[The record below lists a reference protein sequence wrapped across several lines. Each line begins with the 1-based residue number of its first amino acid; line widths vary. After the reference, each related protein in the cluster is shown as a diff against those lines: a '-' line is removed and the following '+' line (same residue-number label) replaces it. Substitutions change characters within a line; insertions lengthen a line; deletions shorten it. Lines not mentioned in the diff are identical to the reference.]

1 MCTRRLLSPRL
12 PTVSLATVESK
23 MSRLAVCLLL
33 LASGAMAAP
42 RPAALEASLG
52 VSAPS
57 GGAASVSSGGDGG
70 GVPLVDYSGDS
81 ISRSSARSREPSR
94 LLQGDQ
100 CAPQRAK
107 YLSGAPV
114 GVSDGGRRPA
124 IRRQALAHHLSPSP
138 CLPSLRAE
146 LGQQKEEEEA
156 GSDRHEL

>member
-1 MCTRRLLSPRL
+1 MCTRRLLFPRL

-107 YLSGAPV
+107 YLSAHNDLLQGC
-114 GVSDGGRRPA
+114 GV
-124 IRRQALAHHLSPSP
+124 
-138 CLPSLRAE
+138 CRAE